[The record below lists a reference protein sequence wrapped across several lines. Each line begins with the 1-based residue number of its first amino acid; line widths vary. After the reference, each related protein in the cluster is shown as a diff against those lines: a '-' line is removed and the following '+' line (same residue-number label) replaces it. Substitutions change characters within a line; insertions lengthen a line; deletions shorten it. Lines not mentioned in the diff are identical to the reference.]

1 MNHRI
6 TGRRLAAALVTLA
19 TVTAVTGTLVTVP
32 AAAAPADAAAAG
44 RCEPSAP
51 GLLPVGAEVVSAG
64 AFGFVTSCTDENGER
79 TLTLHKPDGS
89 TVVFGS
95 EANVHDSFSDWMV
108 TQNQGYLTHYNPT
121 LGKYANHTLGG
132 ELAGVAHDVAYESR
146 TAESGVG
153 RELWQLENVNGIV
166 RRTKLTDTVGNQFN
180 KLTETDHKVVAA
192 GRDAN
197 GRPVALVLVRGYGLS
212 NQEQVPYTRHY
223 VVSVPTGTPMV
234 QETPSGTGGDWD
246 AATTGAITAKYRALI
261 VNPAEGGQ
269 QLYVYGRSRPIALT
283 NVPGKAVLAG
293 IIGDT
298 ALYAARR
305 DPYAGPEVL
314 TPLYALD
321 LTQAAPVPVKVMEN
335 FSSVAHH
342 GDGGLLVR
350 GATGSSDGLFKVAP
364 DWAGKPSFSL
374 VADTGRVVALKVTR
388 ASLPA
393 SVSLE
398 KPGTSV
404 PFSVELSRPDAR
416 VTLTLTHTRSGKK
429 LVRELPRLADG
440 GSEFGTAWDGVLD
453 GVSAPNG
460 AYAWQVTAT
469 SQDGTATDTRTGTL
483 TVTRTGNPHDFTDN
497 GSTDVLARDAAGV
510 LWRDDLYDWPVN
522 GQAQSAR
529 RTRIGS
535 GWNTYKHIEA
545 AGQIG
550 GDKNGDL
557 VALDTA
563 GVLWTYPGKG
573 DGTFGTRVRVGGGWG
588 VYTKLA
594 GGSDWQTTDGAADLF
609 AVDTAGYLWY
619 YRGTGDLAKPYA
631 PRIRVG
637 GGWGVYNQITA
648 LGNVAGDG
656 GGDLVARDKDG
667 VLWLYKSNGY
677 GFQARQRIGGGWNA
691 FSQLVGAGD
700 VDADGRPDL
709 IAYGSGGTYVYRST
723 GSATAPFARM
733 KTWLY
738 PNEGTKFT
746 NVS

>member
-6 TGRRLAAALVTLA
+6 TGRRLAAALVTLT
-19 TVTAVTGTLVTVP
+19 TVGAVTGTLFTAPAVAAP
-32 AAAAPADAAAAG
+32 AAATATA

-51 GLLPVGAEVVSAG
+51 GLLPVGAEVVSSG
-64 AFGFVTSCTDENGER
+64 SFRYVTSCTDENGER

-89 TVVFGS
+89 TAVFGS
-95 EANVHDSFSDWMV
+95 ETNVHDSFSDWMV

-121 LGKYANHTLGG
+121 QGKYANHTLTG
-132 ELAGVAHDVAYESR
+132 ELAGVAHNVAYESR

-153 RELWQLENVNGIV
+153 RELWQLEHVNGVV
-166 RRTKLTDTVGNQFN
+166 RKTKLTDTNGNQFN
-180 KLTETDHKVVAA
+180 KYTETEHKVVAS
-192 GRDAN
+192 GRNASGN
-197 GRPVALVLVRGYGLS
+197 LVALVLIRGYRLS
-212 NQEQVPYTRHY
+212 NQQPDPYTTHR
-223 VVSVPTGTPMV
+223 VVLVPTGTPMV
-234 QETPSGTGGDWD
+234 QDTPGGPGGDWD
-246 AATTGAITAKYRALI
+246 ASTTGAIGGKYRAWI
-261 VNPAEGGQ
+261 THPAGGGA
-269 QLYVYGRSRPIALT
+269 QLSVYGRAPLT
-283 NVPGKAVLAG
+283 LPHVPGKAVLAG

-298 ALYAARR
+298 ALYAAQR
-305 DPYAGPEVL
+305 DPFAGPEVL

-321 LTQAAPVPVKVMEN
+321 LTQAAPAPVKVMEN

-342 GDGGLLVR
+342 EDGSLLVR
-350 GATGSSDGLFKVAP
+350 GATGTADGLFKVTA
-364 DWAGKPSFSL
+364 DWAGKPALSL

-388 ASLPA
+388 ASVPA

-404 PFSVELSRPDAR
+404 PLSVELSRPDAR

-429 LVRELPRLADG
+429 LVRDLPPLADG
-440 GSEFGTAWDGVLD
+440 GSAFGTAWDGVLD

-483 TVTRTGNPHDFTDN
+483 TVTRTANPHDYTDN

-535 GWNTYKHIEA
+535 GWNTYKQIEA

-557 VALDTA
+557 VALDTT

-594 GGSDWQTTDGAADLF
+594 GGSDWHTPDAAADLF

-637 GGWGVYNQITA
+637 GGWGAYNQITA
-648 LGNVAGDG
+648 LGNVAGDA

-677 GFQARQRIGGGWNA
+677 SFQARQRIGGGWNA